1 MAKAKR
7 KASQEEQS
15 ARFVVAAREAGV
27 DETGKGF
34 DRAFKKLIPP
44 KKGKRASTKDPR

>member
-15 ARFVVAAREAGV
+15 ARFVRVAVEAGV
-27 DETGKGF
+27 DESGKDF
-34 DRAFKKLIPP
+34 VRVFKKIVRS
-44 KKGKRASTKDPR
+44 KKASRRK